1 LEQRIAEEKDKNSRK
16 LANIQED
23 LEMRMREEMAEKDE
37 EIECL

>member
-1 LEQRIAEEKDKNSRK
+1 MEQRIAEEKDKNSRK